1 MTRKYFFFFLLFAS
15 FITVN
20 AQNKITYTVADC
32 TVKTVTLSCTKAY
45 RWEILDKKLKT
56 KPDGSTYYVDT
67 LVVREAVKSG
77 STASTLPTIT
87 YTFNNKG
94 YYYVKAYY
102 YDNFDEGVD
111 EPAETYVT
119 MAPYAD
125 FQVTQVDNVSL
136 KDSVDVTF
144 KALYSNPACT
154 YVWTGD
160 ITGNTQSFTKTK
172 TAEMMYT
179 VKLTTTL
186 GSCIDSSTVNI
197 FVRRS
202 QLNDTLI
209 VRKDTIGSFPN
220 VFTPN
225 NDGANDVFYIPTP
238 VLSYTDGTKNNQYTF
253 EVYNRGGMLIYKSV
267 SPVIQWDGRTLTGEK
282 AKPGT
287 YFYTV
292 KLNNTPLPSKK
303 KAVHMLMIF
312 E

>member
-77 STASTLPTIT
+77 NIASTLPTIT

-111 EPAETYVT
+111 EPAETYVS

-125 FQVTQVDNVSL
+125 FQVTQVDNVDG
-136 KDSVDVTF
+136 KTVDVTF
-144 KALYSNPACT
+144 KALYTNASCAYN
-154 YVWTGD
+154 WTGS
-160 ITGNTQSFTKTK
+160 ITGSTPSFTKLK
-172 TAEMMYT
+172 MNEGLHT
-179 VKLTTTL
+179 VKLETIL
-186 GSCIDSSTVNI
+186 GTCQDSSTVKVL
-197 FVRRS
+197 VRRS
-202 QLNDTLI
+202 QLNDTSII
-209 VRKDTIGSFPN
+209 VQKNTIGTFPN

-238 VLSYTDGTKNNQYTF
+238 VLSYTDGAKNNLYTF

-282 AKPGT
+282 AKPGA

>member
-20 AQNKITYTVADC
+20 AQNKITYTITDC

-56 KPDGSTYYVDT
+56 RSDGSSYFVDT
-67 LVVREAVKSG
+67 LIVKEAVKSG
-77 STASTLPTIT
+77 NIVSTIPTIT

-94 YYYVKAYY
+94 YYYVKAFY

-125 FQVTQVDNVSL
+125 FQATQVDNADG
-136 KDSVDVTF
+136 KTVDVTF
-144 KALYSNPACT
+144 KALYINTSCT
-154 YVWTGD
+154 YEWSGG
-160 ITGNTQSFTKTK
+160 ITGNTQSNIKTK
-172 TAEMMYT
+172 MTEGLYT
-179 VKLTTTL
+179 VKLKTTL
-186 GSCIDSSTVNI
+186 GSCFDSSTMKV

-209 VRKDTIGSFPN
+209 PIQKDTIGTFPN

-238 VLSYTDGTKNNQYTF
+238 VLSYTDGAKNNLYTF

-282 AKPGT
+282 AKPGS

-292 KLNNTPLPSKK
+292 KLNGTPLPSKK